1 MTYQAGDPYAQMGA
15 MSLEIAV
22 LQRELEAVRKER
34 DGAEL
39 AHAEKIANALD
50 EVAGN
55 ILRDRA
61 SDAIDGYN
69 AAVMLDYAAPIR
81 RDRTSVMEGMGVS
94 VGVYVGGRDNITK
107 KKKC

>member
-1 MTYQAGDPYAQMGA
+1 MRISEWSSDVCSSELMGA

-22 LQRELEAVRKER
+22 LQRELEAVRNER

-39 AHAEKIANALD
+39 ATAEKIANALD

-55 ILRDRA
+55 LLRDRT

-69 AAVMLDYAAPIR
+69 AAVMIDFAATIR
-81 RDRTSVMEGMGVS
+81 RDFRAALSQPVQPVEI
-94 VGVYVGGRDNITK
+94 GRAHV
-107 KKKC
+107 